1 MATYKGPFDVKGSFH
16 NLTFYRRR
24 DVDKDIVRKQWGPS
38 KEAIMT
44 ETRYAL
50 TRRYMAEFDGCSK
63 GSKWIRRVLQPL
75 DAVRDYNWAGTLT
88 GLLKPVQQL
97 DSENPLGQRSVRLSL
112 HPHLLEG
119 FTLSKKTPLET
130 LLRTPLA
137 GSINK
142 ASLSAQV
149 EVPELLPGGN
159 FKPRVPY
166 PYYRVVASLGVVPDL
181 TYTPYGY
188 TPDEALG
195 QYTPQVAQTDWMG
208 IRTALPETVLSL
220 SLPYTVDFPHFALV
234 LAVGISFGA
243 PNVLG
248 QIRPESYS
256 GSGRIVAVS

>member
-1 MATYKGPFDVKGSFH
+1 
-16 NLTFYRRR
+16 
-24 DVDKDIVRKQWGPS
+24 
-38 KEAIMT
+38 
-44 ETRYAL
+44 
-50 TRRYMAEFDGCSK
+50 
-63 GSKWIRRVLQPL
+63 
-75 DAVRDYNWAGTLT
+75 
-88 GLLKPVQQL
+88 L